1 TSPKYLSA
9 LGAAIGKAI
18 KKGMQDGLSVGITH
32 GKEDRSLTNVAAYNP
47 SAEVNYVTALQQ
59 LQNVN
64 FSLLSELKSNKDA
77 SVETVMNIL
86 RLEGPLAE
94 KLGLNELQPN
104 VDQLMVPIHHS
115 PGKVVV
121 GATALSLALDVF
133 SVRVRKIRE
142 NIANHILVLRDVFVP
157 LAEPLYAADP
167 ISTEGT
173 SDIVSAAANTT
184 TALSTTFSSTS
195 TVRPITIEDYEIIGT
210 NGLEDDQ
217 GNGQGEVASF
227 PNTIEFEKE
236 ELDTTLERG
245 LPS

>member
-1 TSPKYLSA
+1 GKSEPTSPKYPSA
-9 LGAAIGKAI
+9 LGAAISKAI
-18 KKGMQDGLSVGITH
+18 EKGMQDGLSAGITH
-32 GKEDRSLTNVAAYNP
+32 GKEGRVLTDVAAHNP
-47 SAEVNYVTALQQ
+47 STEVDYIFCFATT
-59 LQNVN
+59 
-64 FSLLSELKSNKDA
+64 SKC
-77 SVETVMNIL
+77 
-86 RLEGPLAE
+86 PLAE

-217 GNGQGEVASF
+217 G
-227 PNTIEFEKE
+227 
-236 ELDTTLERG
+236 
-245 LPS
+245 